1 MADTHH
7 PHPGHDGDADDRFAR
22 ERVGHS
28 GKTTIDDTVVSKVAG
43 IAAREVNGVHSL
55 GGGAARAI
63 GALRDAIGQRDHG
76 QGVKVEV
83 GEKQVAADVV
93 IVAEYPV
100 SLQQVADGVRSS
112 VARALQQIVGM
123 EVAEVNVTVQ
133 DVFIRATTTT
143 TTTRRSPALSNTLI
157 GALIGAI
164 LAVVALQFG
173 FWGFVLVVVF
183 GLVGALV
190 AALVTGKI
198 DRGALTDVLT
208 GRRSSR

>member
-1 MADTHH
+1 MADITT
-7 PHPGHDGDADDRFAR
+7 PTPATTATRTTGSQANASGT
-22 ERVGHS
+22 S

-83 GEKQVAADVV
+83 GEKQVAADIT

-133 DVFIRATTTT
+133 DVFI
-143 TTTRRSPALSNTLI
+143 PGDDDDNDD
-157 GALIGAI
+157 
-164 LAVVALQFG
+164 
-173 FWGFVLVVVF
+173 
-183 GLVGALV
+183 
-190 AALVTGKI
+190 KKE
-198 DRGALTDVLT
+198 
-208 GRRSSR
+208 SRVE

>member
-1 MADTHH
+1 MADSITTT
-7 PHPGHDGDADDRFAR
+7 PATPAAAR
-22 ERVGHS
+22 TTSHAGSNSGVT
-28 GKTTIDDTVVSKVAG
+28 GKTVIDDTVVSKVAG

-83 GEKQVAADVV
+83 GEKQVAADIV

-112 VARALQQIVGM
+112 VARALEQIVGM

-133 DVFIRATTTT
+133 DVFIPGDDDNENDEKKEAR
-143 TTTRRSPALSNTLI
+143 
-157 GALIGAI
+157 
-164 LAVVALQFG
+164 VA
-173 FWGFVLVVVF
+173 
-183 GLVGALV
+183 
-190 AALVTGKI
+190 
-198 DRGALTDVLT
+198 
-208 GRRSSR
+208 

>member
-1 MADTHH
+1 MADITT
-7 PHPGHDGDADDRFAR
+7 PTPATTATRTTGSQANGS
-22 ERVGHS
+22 GTS

-83 GEKQVAADVV
+83 GEKQVAADIT

-133 DVFIRATTTT
+133 DVFI
-143 TTTRRSPALSNTLI
+143 PGDDDDNDD
-157 GALIGAI
+157 
-164 LAVVALQFG
+164 
-173 FWGFVLVVVF
+173 
-183 GLVGALV
+183 
-190 AALVTGKI
+190 KKE
-198 DRGALTDVLT
+198 
-208 GRRSSR
+208 SRVE

>member
-1 MADTHH
+1 MADTTNTTPATTAAHATGSH
-7 PHPGHDGDADDRFAR
+7 ASGST
-22 ERVGHS
+22 S

-55 GGGAARAI
+55 GNGAARAI
-63 GALRDAIGQRDHG
+63 GALRDAIGQRDYG

-112 VARALQQIVGM
+112 VARALTQIVGM

-133 DVFIRATTTT
+133 DVHI
-143 TTTRRSPALSNTLI
+143 PGDDDDNED
-157 GALIGAI
+157 
-164 LAVVALQFG
+164 
-173 FWGFVLVVVF
+173 
-183 GLVGALV
+183 
-190 AALVTGKI
+190 KKE
-198 DRGALTDVLT
+198 
-208 GRRSSR
+208 SRVE